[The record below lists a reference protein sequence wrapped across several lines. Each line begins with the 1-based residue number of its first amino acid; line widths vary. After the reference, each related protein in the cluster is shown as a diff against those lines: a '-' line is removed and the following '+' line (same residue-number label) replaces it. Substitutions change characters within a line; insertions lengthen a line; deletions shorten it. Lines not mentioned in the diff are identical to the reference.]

1 MGYSLWGCKESG
13 MTKHVGNA
21 NGLVSQWNR
30 IQSPEIDPHISGLYI
45 LYKPRKD
52 KKRERKLFNVVEK

>member
-1 MGYSLWGCKESG
+1 